1 MTFRHFC
8 KYYEK
13 STGCSSSDIQTEL
26 RDLGKELFVVCYIW
40 KRLESLFC
48 FCCTAMQTARCAS
61 SPIMNWGGNR
71 FFFYPS
77 LMPSHILNVSQQRNF
92 VVKVVQ
98 RLTWNKKTET
108 PDCCWLKW
116 CSISSKLFNHKF
128 SFNLHDALFC
138 QYFMILSNCHSVF
151 SSPRM
156 WWPRLCDC
164 IRF

>member
-116 CSISSKLFNHKF
+116 CSISSKNIKEF
-128 SFNLHDALFC
+128 
-138 QYFMILSNCHSVF
+138 ILKLGQLVSSVCL
-151 SSPRM
+151 SLPSVKRKDDETQ
-156 WWPRLCDC
+156 WWTCSKL
-164 IRF
+164 